1 MVTNVPWKMGVPEG
15 SQNIWAPSSAHIFM
29 SWACSPNLH
38 PPLSFSTVR
47 SLTTQLFLVTRYQ
60 PTEAHRTQARS
71 EERAGWDFC
80 PSSLPVG
87 DGDQLRAM
95 VGTQPP
101 GITVGH
107 LVLSQ
112 PVAGWAMPRP
122 TLAREKRQ
130 QGGGYGRRT
139 PPSAVSACAAVTSG
153 HGWVCAGQRGLIW
166 LRTSV
171 PVVCSVSD
179 YSQLSLPQPTT
190 VGPGQGHCCRQLT
203 ALPKAWL

>member
-1 MVTNVPWKMGVPEG
+1 MFPEKWG
-15 SQNIWAPSSAHIFM
+15 CLRAHRIIWAPSSAHIFM

-47 SLTTQLFLVTRYQ
+47 SLTTQLFLVTRHQ

-71 EERAGWDFC
+71 EERAGRDFC
-80 PSSLPVG
+80 LSSLPVG

-122 TLAREKRQ
+122 TLAQEKRQ

-139 PPSAVSACAAVTSG
+139 PPLAASACAAVTSG

-166 LRTSV
+166 LRRSV
-171 PVVCSVSD
+171 PVVCSMFCLRL
-179 YSQLSLPQPTT
+179 LSALPTT
-190 VGPGQGHCCRQLT
+190 TNNRWTRARALLQT
-203 ALPKAWL
+203 ADSPA